1 MHLIAVMTYIS
12 LLAVVVVFTTIDS
25 NASTTCNGP
34 NVYTSHNGCNGQ
46 TNCDD
51 HNGCGSYNCYITFLD
66 IFGLSER
73 PETLT

>member
-1 MHLIAVMTYIS
+1 MDLIAVMTYIS

-34 NVYTSHNGCNGQ
+34 YVYNSHNGCNGQ

-51 HNGCGSYNCYITFLD
+51 HNDYDGYNCFITFLD
-66 IFGLSER
+66 IFGLPER
-73 PETLT
+73 PITQT